1 MKIFL
6 YIIISIIALWFIS
19 GMVVAWIA
27 GSKKNRD
34 KFALSTFLSFSD
46 DAKSMLLEV
55 FNLYKADNVNEI
67 NDIIEKSKSTTDEII
82 YRLSP
87 QNRSDDFSSG
97 KVGDNTTYIF
107 YESNFKEKGYSQKS
121 SLVLTGIL
129 FFELDRILE
138 NSK

>member
-6 YIIISIIALWFIS
+6 YIIISVVALWFIG
-19 GMVVAWIA
+19 GMVTAWTV
-27 GSKKNRD
+27 GLKKNRG

-46 DAKSMLLEV
+46 DAKSMLLEI

-67 NDIIEKSKSTTDEII
+67 NDIVEKSTNTTDEII

-87 QNRSDDFSSG
+87 QNRSDNFSSG
-97 KVGDNTTYIF
+97 KVGDKTTYIA

-121 SLVLTGIL
+121 SLVLAGIL
-129 FFELDRILE
+129 FFELDRILG